1 MLTVEVGCVFGTSNI
16 GFQNIPRILGQV
28 DLSSGWL
35 LYLWALREG
44 RFGTEPKMA
53 EVKRFSCTALF
64 LSEWLRTKIPKKTE
78 ETKNVLDTWQ
88 LGPRLFQG
96 FGPRIQNENGR
107 PQGWGLHRFFL
118 VFDVTVS
125 FLRIR
130 SSVLGRWRQLMRPRQ
145 GLRMADTVWE
155 LGDFLWWILQNLRCS
170 CHVTTVQDGGGWWKC
185 FLPPSLFLGDS
196 KISFFLFLLPK

>member
-1 MLTVEVGCVFGTSNI
+1 MTASESWVRRNLFLPILSYLYVLDLGMLTVEVGCVFGTSNI

-64 LSEWLRTKIPKKTE
+64 LSEWLRTKIPMKTQ

-88 LGPRLFQG
+88 LGPPAVSRLRTKNTKRKWKTSRLG
-96 FGPRIQNENGR
+96 AS
-107 PQGWGLHRFFL
+107 
-118 VFDVTVS
+118 S
-125 FLRIR
+125 FIFWCL
-130 SSVLGRWRQLMRPRQ
+130 
-145 GLRMADTVWE
+145 T
-155 LGDFLWWILQNLRCS
+155 
-170 CHVTTVQDGGGWWKC
+170 
-185 FLPPSLFLGDS
+185 
-196 KISFFLFLLPK
+196 